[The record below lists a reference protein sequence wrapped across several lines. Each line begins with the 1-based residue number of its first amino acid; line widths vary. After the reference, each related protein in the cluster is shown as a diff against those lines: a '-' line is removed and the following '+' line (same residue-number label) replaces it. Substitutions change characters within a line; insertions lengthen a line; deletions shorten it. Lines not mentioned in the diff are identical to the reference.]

1 MGGGLDP
8 KAMARAAGMPA
19 GMSPRMPAGAMAK
32 ARMMGY
38 APPTG
43 KPIDKAKL
51 REKRKRERQNRKKNR
66 KRR

>member
-1 MGGGLDP
+1 
-8 KAMARAAGMPA
+8 
-19 GMSPRMPAGAMAK
+19 MSPRMPAGAMAK

-43 KPIDKAKL
+43 KPIDKDKL